1 MGRLG
6 IEPKP
11 TRSRSGTLP
20 LDQKRPT
27 KQLQIQIFKF
37 WGERRD
43 IPFGTID
50 FLLPF
55 STHHKSKTKK
65 PKKKKEDLSP
75 KIINQT

>member
-1 MGRLG
+1 MGPLR

-27 KQLQIQIFKF
+27 IPLQIQNFKF
-37 WGERRD
+37 WGGRRN
-43 IPFGTID
+43 IPFGTIE
-50 FLLPF
+50 FFLPF
-55 STHHKSKTKK
+55 STHHKKKPKK